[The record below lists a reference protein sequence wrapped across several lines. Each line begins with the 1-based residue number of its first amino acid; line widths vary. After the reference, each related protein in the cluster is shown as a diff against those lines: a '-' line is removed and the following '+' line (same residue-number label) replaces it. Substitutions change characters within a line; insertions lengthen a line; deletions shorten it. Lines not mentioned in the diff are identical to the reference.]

1 MAHFAKLDNN
11 NIVIEVLVGRD
22 EDEQKELEL
31 SERTG
36 DTYKRTSY
44 NTFQNT
50 HLKGGTPFRGNFA
63 GIGMIYCNDHDLFMI
78 PKCHNEAV
86 LSLQNAKWNCTNT
99 DHDLSYGNN

>member
-11 NIVIEVLVGRD
+11 NIVLEVLTGRD
-22 EDEQKELEL
+22 EDEHKELEL

-44 NTFQNT
+44 NTFENV
-50 HLKGGTPFRGNFA
+50 HLLGGTAFRGNFA
-63 GIGMIYCNDHDLFMI
+63 GIGMIYCDEHDLFMI

-86 LSLQNAKWNCTNT
+86 LNLEKAKWNCTNK
-99 DHDLSYGNN
+99 DHDVKPLAI